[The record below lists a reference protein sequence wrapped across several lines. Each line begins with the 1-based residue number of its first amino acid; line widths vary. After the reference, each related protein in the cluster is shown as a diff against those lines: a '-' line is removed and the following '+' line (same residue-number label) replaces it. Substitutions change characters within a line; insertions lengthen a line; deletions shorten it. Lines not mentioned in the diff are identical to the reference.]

1 MKTAW
6 FVDDDVDMVR
16 AIRLMLE
23 ALEYEVQTFFNARK
37 TAKALIDSE
46 PPDILLIDIMMPQV
60 SGIDLLKFIRENR
73 KWDRMPTLVLS
84 AVVSEDQVEIA
95 TREGADGFV
104 FKPVTL
110 DELEMAISLAV
121 ENRTKKFDNNIG

>member
-1 MKTAW
+1 MKAAW

-23 ALEYEVQTFFNARK
+23 ALGYEVKTFLNARD
-37 TAKALIDSE
+37 TAKALIDSDHPE
-46 PPDILLIDIMMPQV
+46 ILLIDIMMPQV

-73 KWDRMPTLVLS
+73 KWDRMPTMVLS
-84 AVVSEDQVEIA
+84 AGVSEDQVEIA
-95 TREGADGFV
+95 NKEGADGYV

-121 ENRTKKFDNNIG
+121 DNRAQKLDNNIT